1 MTKCKGSNEDGSI
14 CGRHAVYKS
23 EYCKVHQDQDSSVNL
38 CIGKSPAGKPC
49 SRLALEGFLF
59 CRQHRVQIA
68 DLEKLQCPR
77 GCGLLTYKLLGNKG
91 GYYVC
96 KECKGSALNAKMME
110 TRLSEHVGTLNE
122 LLESGEECS
131 LKCPNCERKMLEF
144 RVAYVIEG
152 GGGGFGGGGIPTGGG
167 GAGIILG
174 IVLIAVVVAAAEA
187 SKSKSGVAEY
197 DQTTGETMLID
208 GCRECGTFWFDGNE
222 LSIARQSV
230 SIEGRSPADVAR
242 IEARIEAENK
252 AREETR
258 ARFTAGGR
266 GRAANT
272 TCLHIDE
279 KNGKKCRRVTFRST
293 EYCYM
298 HQPKPKFSGDSM
310 PLW

>member
-1 MTKCKGSNEDGSI
+1 M
-14 CGRHAVYKS
+14 YKS
-23 EYCKVHQDQDSSVNL
+23 EYCKGHQVQDSSVNL
-38 CIGKSPAGKPC
+38 CMGKSPAGKPC

-152 GGGGFGGGGIPTGGG
+152 GSGGGGFGGGGIPTGGG

-174 IVLIAVVVAAAEA
+174 IVLIAVIVAASEA
-187 SKSKSGVAEY
+187 SKSKSGGAEY
-197 DQTTGETMLID
+197 DQTTRETMLID

-230 SIEGRSPADVAR
+230 SIEGRSPADF
-242 IEARIEAENK
+242 ARIEAEEK
-252 AREETR
+252 EKEEARAL
-258 ARFTAGGR
+258 ARDSR

-279 KNGKKCRRVTFRST
+279 KNGKKCRRVTFRRT

-298 HQPKPKFSGDSM
+298 HQSE
-310 PLW
+310 

>member
-1 MTKCKGSNEDGSI
+1 M
-14 CGRHAVYKS
+14 YKS
-23 EYCKVHQDQDSSVNL
+23 EYCKGHQVQDSSVNL
-38 CIGKSPAGKPC
+38 CMGKSPAGKPC

-131 LKCPNCERKMLEF
+131 LKCPNCEREMLEF

-152 GGGGFGGGGIPTGGG
+152 GGGPGHVGNLGQMGGG
-167 GAGIILG
+167 GAAIIAG
-174 IVLIAVVVAAAEA
+174 IVLISVIAAAAAA
-187 SKSKSGVAEY
+187 SQRKSGGTEY
-197 DQTTGETMLID
+197 DQTTGETMLVD

-230 SIEGRSPADVAR
+230 SIEGTSPADVAR
-242 IEARIEAENK
+242 IEAEDWE
-252 AREETR
+252 REEAR
-258 ARFTAGGR
+258 ARFTAGRR
-266 GRAANT
+266 GRAVNT

-279 KNGKKCRRVTFRST
+279 MNGKKCRRVTFRST
-293 EYCYM
+293 EYCYK
-298 HQPKPKFSGDSM
+298 HQSE
-310 PLW
+310 

>member
-1 MTKCKGSNEDGSI
+1 M
-14 CGRHAVYKS
+14 YKS
-23 EYCKVHQDQDSSVNL
+23 EYCKDHQDQDSSVKL
-38 CIGKSPAGKPC
+38 CMGKSPAGKPC
-49 SRLALEGFLF
+49 SRLALEGLLF

-77 GCGLLTYKLLGNKG
+77 GCGLLSYKLIDNKG

-96 KECKGSALNAKMME
+96 KECSGSALDAKSME
-110 TRLSEHVGTLNE
+110 TRLSDHVEGLNA
-122 LLESGEECS
+122 LLEGGEECS

-167 GAGIILG
+167 GAGLLLG
-174 IVLIAVVVAAAEA
+174 IVLVAVVVAAAEA
-187 SKSKSGVAEY
+187 SKSKSGGTEY
-197 DQTTGETMLID
+197 DQTIGETMLID

-222 LSIARQSV
+222 LSIARQSS
-230 SIEGRSPADVAR
+230 SIEGRSPADLAR
-242 IEARIEAENK
+242 IEAKNK
-252 AREETR
+252 EREEAREEAR

-293 EYCYM
+293 EYCYK
-298 HQPKPKFSGDSM
+298 HQPE
-310 PLW
+310 

>member
-1 MTKCKGSNEDGSI
+1 M
-14 CGRHAVYKS
+14 YKS
-23 EYCKVHQDQDSSVNL
+23 EYCKGHQDQDSSVNL
-38 CIGKSPAGKPC
+38 CMGKSPAGKPC
-49 SRLALEGFLF
+49 SRLALEGLLF

-110 TRLSEHVGTLNE
+110 TRLSEHVETLNE
-122 LLESGEECS
+122 ALESGEECS
-131 LKCPNCERKMLEF
+131 LKCPNCEREMLEF

-152 GGGGFGGGGIPTGGG
+152 GGGPGHVGNLGQMGGG
-167 GAGIILG
+167 GAAIIAG
-174 IVLIAVVVAAAEA
+174 IVLISVIAAAAAA
-187 SKSKSGVAEY
+187 SQRKSGGTEY
-197 DQTTGETMLID
+197 DQTTGETMLVD

-230 SIEGRSPADVAR
+230 SIEGTSPADL
-242 IEARIEAENK
+242 ARIEAEEK
-252 AREETR
+252 EKEEAR
-258 ARFTAGGR
+258 ASASGR

-293 EYCYM
+293 EYCYK
-298 HQPKPKFSGDSM
+298 HQSE
-310 PLW
+310 

>member
-1 MTKCKGSNEDGSI
+1 M
-14 CGRHAVYKS
+14 YKS
-23 EYCKVHQDQDSSVNL
+23 EYCKGHQDQDSSVNL
-38 CIGKSPAGKPC
+38 CMGKSPAGKPC

-77 GCGLLTYKLLGNKG
+77 GCGLLSYKLVGNKG

-110 TRLSEHVGTLNE
+110 TRLSEHVETLNE
-122 LLESGEECS
+122 ALESGEECS
-131 LKCPNCERKMLEF
+131 LKCPNCEREMLEF

-152 GGGGFGGGGIPTGGG
+152 GGGPGHVGNLGQMGGG
-167 GAGIILG
+167 GAAIIAG
-174 IVLIAVVVAAAEA
+174 IVLISVIAAAAAA
-187 SKSKSGVAEY
+187 SQRKSGGTEY
-197 DQTTGETMLID
+197 DQATGETMLVD

-230 SIEGRSPADVAR
+230 SIEGTSPADVAR
-242 IEARIEAENK
+242 IEAENRE
-252 AREETR
+252 REEAR
-258 ARFTAGGR
+258 ARFTAGRR
-266 GRAANT
+266 GRAVNT

-279 KNGKKCRRVTFRST
+279 MNGKKCRRVTFRST

-298 HQPKPKFSGDSM
+298 HQPK
-310 PLW
+310 

>member
-1 MTKCKGSNEDGSI
+1 M
-14 CGRHAVYKS
+14 YKS
-23 EYCKVHQDQDSSVNL
+23 EYCKGHQDQDSSVNL
-38 CIGKSPAGKPC
+38 CMGKSPAGKPC

-131 LKCPNCERKMLEF
+131 LKCPNCESKMLEF

-152 GGGGFGGGGIPTGGG
+152 GGGGNWGGGIPTGGG

-187 SKSKSGVAEY
+187 SKSKSGDGEY
-197 DQTTGETMLID
+197 DQTTRETMLID

-230 SIEGRSPADVAR
+230 SIVGRSPADF
-242 IEARIEAENK
+242 ARIEAEEK
-252 AREETR
+252 EKEEARAL
-258 ARFTAGGR
+258 ARDSR
-266 GRAANT
+266 GRATNT

-279 KNGKKCRRVTFRST
+279 KNGKKCRRVTFRRT

-298 HQPKPKFSGDSM
+298 HQSE
-310 PLW
+310 

>member
-1 MTKCKGSNEDGSI
+1 M
-14 CGRHAVYKS
+14 YKS
-23 EYCKVHQDQDSSVNL
+23 EYCKGHQVQDSSVNL
-38 CIGKSPAGKPC
+38 CMGKSPAGKPC

-110 TRLSEHVGTLNE
+110 TRLSEHVETLNE
-122 LLESGEECS
+122 ALESGEECS
-131 LKCPNCERKMLEF
+131 LKCPNCEREMLEF

-152 GGGGFGGGGIPTGGG
+152 GGGPGHVGNLGQMGGG
-167 GAGIILG
+167 GAAIIAG
-174 IVLIAVVVAAAEA
+174 IVLISVIAAAAAA
-187 SKSKSGVAEY
+187 SQRKSGGTEY
-197 DQTTGETMLID
+197 DQTTGETMLVD

-230 SIEGRSPADVAR
+230 SIEGTSPADVAR
-242 IEARIEAENK
+242 IEAENRE
-252 AREETR
+252 REEAR
-258 ARFTAGGR
+258 ARFTAGRR
-266 GRAANT
+266 GRAVNT

-279 KNGKKCRRVTFRST
+279 MNGKKCRRVTFRST
-293 EYCYM
+293 EYCYK
-298 HQPKPKFSGDSM
+298 HQSE
-310 PLW
+310 

>member
-1 MTKCKGSNEDGSI
+1 M
-14 CGRHAVYKS
+14 YKS
-23 EYCKVHQDQDSSVNL
+23 EYCKGHQDQDSSVNL
-38 CIGKSPAGKPC
+38 CMGKTAGKPC
-49 SRLALEGFLF
+49 SRLALEGLLF

-77 GCGLLTYKLLGNKG
+77 GCGLLSYKLVGNKG

-110 TRLSEHVGTLNE
+110 TRLSEHVETLNE
-122 LLESGEECS
+122 ALESGEECF
-131 LKCPNCERKMLEF
+131 LKCPNCEREMLEF

-152 GGGGFGGGGIPTGGG
+152 GGGPGHVGNLGQMGGG
-167 GAGIILG
+167 GAAIIAG
-174 IVLIAVVVAAAEA
+174 IVLISVIAAAAAA
-187 SKSKSGVAEY
+187 SQRKSGGTEY
-197 DQTTGETMLID
+197 DQTTGETMLVD

-252 AREETR
+252 AREEAR

-293 EYCYM
+293 EYCYK
-298 HQPKPKFSGDSM
+298 HQPG
-310 PLW
+310 